1 MRIITWN
8 VNGLRAAYKKGFLE
22 WIRKSGADI
31 VCLQEIKAKTE
42 QLPLEIMEINGYY
55 SFFNSAER
63 PGYSGTVIYSKEEPI
78 KIKTVLGMK
87 KFDEEGRGIYA
98 EYGNFSLLNLYI
110 PHGGRHKENLDYKLE
125 VYNFLLKL
133 LEKKKND
140 NLILVGDFNIA
151 HQEIDLARPKDN
163 QNNIMFTPKERQ
175 QIDKLLALGL
185 ADSFRELNKEGE
197 NYTWWPYFRNARER
211 NLGWRIDYLFTGHN
225 ITSKLKDAFI
235 LKEVIGSDHCPAG
248 IVF

>member
-63 PGYSGTVIYSKEEPI
+63 PGYSGTVIYSKEEPV